1 MKANN
6 IHAILFSLSTILFV
20 YYMYIGSD
28 NYKFALG
35 IMIGLA
41 IQHTIN
47 DLYAIKETK
56 LKGEDNE

>member
-1 MKANN
+1 MKADN
-6 IHAILFSLSTILFV
+6 IHAILFSLSIILFV

-47 DLYAIKETK
+47 DLCANKKTK
-56 LKGEDNE
+56 QRGKNDK